1 MDRQAHWN
9 KVWTKNQESEVS
21 WFQQKPSL
29 SLDLVERYAVD
40 KTACILDVGGGS
52 SRLVDSLLATGF
64 DHLGV
69 LDIAAPALELARGRL
84 GERAPSV
91 EWIVG
96 DVTTYEPSH
105 PWDIWHDRAV
115 FHFLVDADDRNSYV
129 QAVRRSLVPSG
140 VLVLATFGPQGPTKC
155 SGLEVQRHSPDT
167 LAEVFGSDFALQ
179 EKHLEVH
186 HTPGGSEQQFVYC
199 VFRRVK

>member
-1 MDRQAHWN
+1 M
-9 KVWTKNQESEVS
+9 
-21 WFQQKPSL
+21 

-40 KTACILDVGGGS
+40 KTARIFDVGGGS
-52 SRLVDSLLATGF
+52 SRLVDFLLATGYE
-64 DHLGV
+64 HLGV
-69 LDIAAPALELARGRL
+69 LDIAAPALELARARL

-91 EWIVG
+91 EGIVG

-105 PWDIWHDRAV
+105 PWDVWHDRAV

-129 QAVRRSLVPSG
+129 QAVRRSLAPSG
-140 VLVLATFGPQGPTKC
+140 VAVLATFGPQGPKKC
-155 SGLEVQRHSPDT
+155 SGLEVQRHSPET

-186 HTPGGSEQQFVYC
+186 HTPGSSEQQFVYC
-199 VFRRVK
+199 VFRHIA